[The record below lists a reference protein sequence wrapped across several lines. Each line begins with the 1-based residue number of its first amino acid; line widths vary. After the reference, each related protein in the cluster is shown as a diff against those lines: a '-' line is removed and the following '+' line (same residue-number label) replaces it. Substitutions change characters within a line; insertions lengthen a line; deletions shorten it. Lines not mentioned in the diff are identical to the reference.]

1 MAKSKSI
8 TLRIDEDW
16 YKDLSALAG
25 TFGVSPDE
33 VARQSLPDVGVT
45 RLFFQCKD
53 YVEEM
58 QWDEVANVG
67 RAAIRNHL
75 RAKYMEGLSSHMAR
89 LGVSMDNPSG
99 EEVEAAKRRALD
111 EMRNDTEQPLDCQ
124 IARAEQD
131 SVYLGHLYEAWKRAK
146 AGNPEYTISEVDIS
160 HTASTRDDAPRPPQ
174 RTWAILRN
182 GQIV

>member
-1 MAKSKSI
+1 MSKSRPI

-58 QWDEVANVG
+58 QWDEVANIG

-111 EMRNDTEQPLDCQ
+111 EMRTDSERPLDCQ

-131 SVYLGHLYEAWKRAK
+131 SVYLGHLYDAWKRAK
-146 AGNPEYTISEVDIS
+146 AGDPEYTISEVDIS
-160 HTASTRDDAPRPPQ
+160 HTASTRDDVPRPPQ